1 MCEDGITMSEEYF
14 TITLSSS
21 DTSFEDNTLSL
32 FRTCLPQQ
40 ISLEGKWEVVLSEL
54 HYTRSWFNL
63 PRDEQIGIYN
73 ERGDT
78 ITSPTLVKAGYYE
91 RDELVR
97 AVTRSIKDLLN
108 MMKTKPV
115 EYKLGDISVERS
127 RRSDAETVTP
137 PRIELDSVSRRVE
150 LIPGEIHTDAIY
162 IDMSAEFGSM
172 LGFGGHQTLYHR
184 DDKNRE
190 INEITFVPQQKAIKG
205 DHSGIDCYDLN
216 YGIHALYVYCNLVS
230 PQILGNTFAPLLRV
244 VPVENIKFGGQCH
257 QVYTKPYFYPLACN
271 NFQVIE
277 AEIRQ
282 KTGDPVDFK
291 FGDTTLVLEFRRVK

>member
-1 MCEDGITMSEEYF
+1 MEEDYF

-40 ISLEGKWEVVLSEL
+40 ISLDGKWVVALSEL
-54 HYTRSWFNL
+54 HYTRSWFNM
-63 PRDEQIGIYN
+63 PRDEKIGLYN

-78 ITSPTLVKAGYYE
+78 LTSPTPVKAGYYE
-91 RDELVR
+91 REELVA
-97 AVTRSIKDLLN
+97 AVTKSIDDLIQ
-108 MMKTKPV
+108 MMKSQPAK
-115 EYKLGDISVERS
+115 YKLGDTQLDSS
-127 RRSDAETVTP
+127 RRSDSDVITAP
-137 PRIELDSVSRRVE
+137 KIFLDSVSRRVE
-150 LIPGEIHTDAIY
+150 LTPGEITADSQAIY
-162 IDMSAEFGSM
+162 IDMSTEFGSM
-172 LGFGGHQTLYHR
+172 LGFGGQNTSYHR
-184 DDKNRE
+184 DETNRE
-190 INEITFVPQQKAIKG
+190 VNEITFVPKQKAIKG
-205 DHSGIDCYDLN
+205 DQSGIDCYDLN

-244 VPVENIKFGGQCH
+244 VPVDNIKFGGQCH

-271 NFQVIE
+271 TFQVVE

-291 FGDTTLVLEFRRVK
+291 FGDTTVVLEFRRVK